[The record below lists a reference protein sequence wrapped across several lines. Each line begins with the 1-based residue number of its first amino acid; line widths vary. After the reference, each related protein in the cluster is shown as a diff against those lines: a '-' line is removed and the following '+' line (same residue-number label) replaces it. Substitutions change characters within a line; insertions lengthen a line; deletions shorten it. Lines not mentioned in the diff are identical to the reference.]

1 MNSVVSQDESR
12 IDSSSR
18 QIVIPEYFRYWGK
31 AKPESSQSAS
41 YHLLPYHSLD
51 VAAVGWYLLADT
63 SPLCLRLSAQL
74 QVSPAWLQRF
84 FSYCLL
90 LHDLGK
96 FARAFQNL
104 APSLSSNLVPYV
116 GQCVYSERHDTLGFL
131 LWKKTLS
138 KKMIDI
144 FSVSPKIE
152 PWLEVVCGHHGQ
164 PPKRNLVSLS
174 GHFLEDDEC
183 AAEAFIRDVSELWL
197 PDLSPLKNIDKQI
210 FRQVSWQLAGVAVV
224 ADWLGSNQANFNY
237 LSEPMALSDY
247 WRRLALPRGL
257 AAVAEAPLTAPKPN
271 VFRGIQ
277 QQFPSIVKPTP
288 LQSYAESVEL
298 TDGPQLFLLEDVTG
312 SGKTEAAMLLCQRL
326 VGDGMAKGVY
336 VALPTMATAN
346 GMYERLAASYRA
358 LYDPD
363 SQPSLVLAHGARH
376 LSDGFVDS
384 VALPLQQGDFDYE
397 RGEQSARAYCN
408 AWLADSRKKALLADV
423 GVGTIDQVL
432 LAVLPARHQSLR
444 LLGLADKVLLVDEV
458 HAYDPYMRRLLTELL
473 EAHARQ
479 GGSAILLSA
488 TVPQMLRQELIAS
501 FAKGRYGEVPKLTDQ
516 NYPLVTHW
524 NSRKVAEVP
533 VETRL
538 SVSRSVSVVR
548 LANESLALPIIEA
561 AVLAGHCICWIRNT
575 VADARE
581 AFAHVKSQSWMD
593 PSAITLFHSRFAMID
608 RQAIEKDV
616 LSRFGRGSAN
626 AERAGQ
632 VLIATQV
639 VEQSLDLD
647 FDDMISDLAPIDLLI
662 QRAGRLQRHNR
673 NTQGRVDNT
682 ALDSREAPSIYV
694 VAPDVD
700 EVANE
705 NWLKRLLPGTQAV
718 YPNVGQLWLTL
729 NVLMAHNRFAMPDDA
744 RNLIESV
751 YSDDAQEQIP
761 EPLMLATSR
770 ALGAAKGDQGMA
782 GLNRLRLEKGYTRN
796 SADSSG
802 GWGEEVR
809 IPTRLS
815 AESVDVALARLEGD
829 ELKPYALAEK
839 HSWSLSQIS
848 LPQNEWQRVSAQIP
862 SCWEDSIER
871 LKNEV
876 PELKWV
882 EVLPLTHELQNCYSD
897 KDGWNLKRIPA

>member
-1 MNSVVSQDESR
+1 MCPVSLQDELATISLGQPV
-12 IDSSSR
+12 D
-18 QIVIPEYFRYWGK
+18 IPRYFRYWGK
-31 AKPESSQSAS
+31 AKPESSQFAH
-41 YHLLPYHSLD
+41 YHLLPYHCLD
-51 VAAVGWYLLADT
+51 VAAVGWHLLT
-63 SPLCLRLSAQL
+63 TTQPLCLRLSAQL
-74 QVSPAWLQRF
+74 QVSPAWLQGF
-84 FSYCLL
+84 FSYCLI

-104 APSLSSNLVPYV
+104 TPSLSSTLVPFA
-116 GQCVYSERHDTLGFL
+116 GQCVYNERHDTLGFL
-131 LWKKTLS
+131 LWKKTLV
-138 KKMIDI
+138 KKLIDI
-144 FSVSPKIE
+144 FPTTAKIE
-152 PWLEVVCGHHGQ
+152 PWMEVVCGHHGQ
-164 PPKRNLVSLS
+164 PPKRHVVNLS
-174 GHFLEDDEC
+174 GHFLEEDER
-183 AAEAFIRDVSELWL
+183 AAEAFVRDVSQLWL
-197 PDLSPLKNIDKQI
+197 PDLSPLKHIDKQT

-224 ADWLGSNQANFNY
+224 ADWLGSNQATFNY
-237 LSEPMALSDY
+237 VSEPMTLSDY
-247 WRRLALPRGL
+247 WQRLALPQGL
-257 AAVAEAPLTAPKPN
+257 TAVAEAPLIAPKPN
-271 VFRGIQ
+271 VFKGIQ
-277 QQFPSIVKPTP
+277 QQFPSIDKPTP

-326 VGDGMAKGVY
+326 ICGGMAKGVY

-397 RGEQSARAYCN
+397 SGEQSASAYCN

-479 GGSAILLSA
+479 GGSVILLSA
-488 TVPQMLRQELIAS
+488 TVPQLLRQELVAS
-501 FAKGRYGEVPKLTDQ
+501 FAKGRNGEIPRLTDQ

-524 NSRKVAEVP
+524 NSQYVAEVP
-533 VETRL
+533 VETRP

-548 LANESLALPIIEA
+548 LADESLAMPIIEA
-561 AVLAGHCICWIRNT
+561 AVLAGRCICWIRNT

-581 AFAHVKSQSWMD
+581 AFAQVKSQSWME
-593 PSAITLFHSRFAMID
+593 PSAITLFHSRFAMVD

-616 LSRFGRGSAN
+616 LSRFGRESVI
-626 AERAGQ
+626 AERTGQ

-673 NTQGRVDNT
+673 DASGRVDNR
-682 ALDSREAPSIYV
+682 AHDPRAAPSMYII
-694 VAPDVD
+694 APDVD
-700 EVANE
+700 DVVNE
-705 NWLKRLLPGTQAV
+705 SWLKQLLPGTQAV
-718 YPNVGQLWLTL
+718 YSNVGQLWLTL
-729 NVLMAHNRFAMPDDA
+729 NVLMRHNRIAMPDDA
-744 RNLIESV
+744 RHLIESV
-751 YSDDAQEQIP
+751 YSDNAQEQIP
-761 EPLMLATSR
+761 EALLLATSL
-770 ALGAAKGDQGMA
+770 ALGAAKGEQGMA
-782 GLNRLRLEKGYTRN
+782 ALNSLRLDKGYTRN
-796 SADSSG
+796 SAESSG
-802 GWGEEVR
+802 GWDEEVR

-815 AESVDVALARLEGD
+815 AESVCVVLVRPEGD
-829 ELKPYALAEK
+829 GLKPYAIAEK
-839 HSWSLSQIS
+839 HSWTLSQIS
-848 LPQNEWQRVSAQIP
+848 LPEHEWQRVCRKIP
-862 SCWEDSIER
+862 SHWEKAIES
-871 LKNEV
+871 LKTQM
-876 PELKWV
+876 PELKWA
-882 EVLPLTHELQNCYSD
+882 EVLPLTDELQNCYSD
-897 KDGWNLKRIPA
+897 KGGWTGMQND